1 VPSWVRKWFKKIV
14 VELVKHPDTRF
25 QVIPK
30 MIQDA
35 YDELDRGRIDL
46 AEELKFT
53 QRLKKYPDE
62 YKGQLVF
69 LQNYLTRTKVI

>member
-1 VPSWVRKWFKKIV
+1 
-14 VELVKHPDTRF
+14 
-25 QVIPK
+25 